1 MARQVDAL
9 IAATLK
15 NVREQWWDATFSEFL
30 QETLRPRPG
39 NRILDVGSGEG
50 TAELSLGR
58 MQVSQLKLVAIDK
71 NFSRVSQTA
80 AMGRSHNHRL
90 GLAAADASRLP
101 FSTAAFDAT
110 FCVAV
115 LQHVVDVENAVREF
129 ARVTRPGGRVLAVE
143 PDNRARYWYSSVATG
158 QTTFDLAT
166 RFFTAVAAARGES
179 TDLAIGPK
187 LTAIF
192 AACAIEPVSVQLFP
206 VTVTHI
212 GPPPKSLWQA
222 RRDAVERALQ
232 GVSDKSAVRIGH
244 DYLDVLQQYE
254 QDAAHAGRSFVEIQ
268 NTMLFA
274 TLGQRTEVMLTTSRL
289 VATSAKDERALQ

>member
-1 MARQVDAL
+1 MGRQVDAL
-9 IAATLK
+9 TAATLK
-15 NVREQWWDATFSEFL
+15 NVRELWWDATFSEFL

-58 MQVSQLKLVAIDK
+58 LQVSQLKLFAIDK
-71 NFSRVSQTA
+71 NFARVAQTA

-101 FSTAAFDAT
+101 FATAAFDAT

-115 LQHVVDVENAVREF
+115 LQHVIDVEHAIREF

-143 PDNRARYWYSSVATG
+143 PDNSARYWYSSVPTG
-158 QTTFDLAT
+158 QTAFELAT

-179 TDLAIGPK
+179 TELAVGPK
-187 LTAIF
+187 LTAIYS
-192 AACAIEPVSVQLFP
+192 ACAIEPVSLQLFP

-212 GPPPKSLWQA
+212 GPPPKAVWQA

-232 GVSDKSAVRIGH
+232 GMSDKAAARIGH

-254 QDAAHAGRSFVEIQ
+254 QDAAHSGRNFVEIQ

-274 TLGQRTEVMLTTSRL
+274 TLGERTEVEIAPPREI
-289 VATSAKDERALQ
+289 ATSAKA

>member
-15 NVREQWWDATFSEFL
+15 NVREQWWDAAFSEFL

-39 NRILDVGSGEG
+39 TRILDVGSGEG

-58 MQVSQLKLVAIDK
+58 LQVSQLKLVAIDK
-71 NFSRVSQTA
+71 NFARVAQTA

-90 GLAAADASRLP
+90 ALAAADASRLP
-101 FSTAAFDAT
+101 FSSAAFDAT

-115 LQHVVDVENAVREF
+115 LQHVVDVEDTVREF
-129 ARVTRPGGRVLAVE
+129 ARVTRAGGRVLAVE
-143 PDNRARYWYSSVATG
+143 PDNRARYWYSSVSTG
-158 QTTFDLAT
+158 QTAFDLAT
-166 RFFTAVAAARGES
+166 RFFTAVAAARGET
-179 TDLAIGPK
+179 TDLAVGPK
-187 LTAIF
+187 LTTIF
-192 AACAIEPVSVQLFP
+192 SACGIEPISLQLFP

-212 GPPPKSLWQA
+212 GPPPKTVWQA
-222 RRDAVERALQ
+222 RRDSVERALQ
-232 GVSDKSAVRIGH
+232 SVNDKTASRFGH
-244 DYLDVLQQYE
+244 DYLDVLSQYE

-274 TLGQRTEVMLTTSRL
+274 TLGQRTEVDLAPPRE
-289 VATSAKDERALQ
+289 VASAAKA

>member
-9 IAATLK
+9 IAGTLK
-15 NVREQWWDATFSEFL
+15 NVREQWWDASFSEFL

-58 MQVSQLKLVAIDK
+58 MQVSQLKLVAIDRD
-71 NFSRVSQTA
+71 FSRVSQTA

-90 GLAAADASRLP
+90 ALAAADATRLP
-101 FSTAAFDAT
+101 FSEAAFDAT

-115 LQHVVDVENAVREF
+115 LQHVVDVDSAVREF
-129 ARVTRPGGRVLAVE
+129 ARVTRAGGRVLTVE
-143 PDNRARYWYSSVATG
+143 PDNSARYWYSSIATG
-158 QTTFDLAT
+158 QTAFDLAT
-166 RFFTAVAAARGES
+166 RFFGAVAAARGEA

-192 AACAIEPVSVQLFP
+192 AACGIEPVSLQLFP

-212 GPPPKSLWQA
+212 GPPPKSVWQT
-222 RRDAVERALQ
+222 RRESVERAIQ
-232 GVSDKSAVRIGH
+232 SVSDKAVARIGH

-274 TLGQRTEVMLTTSRL
+274 TLGLRTEVEVETLRE
-289 VATSAKDERALQ
+289 VATAARA

>member
-58 MQVSQLKLVAIDK
+58 MQVSQLKLFAIDK
-71 NFSRVSQTA
+71 NFSRVAQTA

-110 FCVAV
+110 FSVAV

-129 ARVTRPGGRVLAVE
+129 ARVTRPGGRILAVE

-166 RFFTAVAAARGES
+166 RFFTAVAAARGET

-192 AACAIEPVSVQLFP
+192 SACAIEPVSVQLFP

-232 GVSDKSAVRIGH
+232 GVSDKIAARIGH

-274 TLGQRTEVMLTTSRL
+274 TLGQRTEVTLTPSRE
-289 VATSAKDERALQ
+289 VATSAKH